1 MFPIKSFL
9 AAGLVAAAFGLAAPA
24 HAAVMSASCSVSINY
39 SLNGSLVEA
48 YSRDFT
54 VAEGATYNDDF
65 STPTRMK
72 TFSATLQRDGARSV
86 LSIDYFNDVGTFNAI
101 SVDTLVKM
109 LRPGAIESTSGRQ
122 GYYASSGV
130 VGTHITDYSLS
141 CRGG

>member
-1 MFPIKSFL
+1 MFPIKPFL
-9 AAGLVAAAFGLAAPA
+9 STCLAVAALALAAPG
-24 HAAVMSASCSVSINY
+24 HAAVMSATCSVNINY
-39 SLNGSLVEA
+39 SLNGTLVEA
-48 YSRDFT
+48 YTRQFT

-130 VGTHITDYSLS
+130 VGTHITDHSLS